1 MIVLSVGMPRAGSG
15 WHYNLIHDLMQT
27 TNCAD
32 ARDIRVKYRL
42 QNILTEVNNNIG
54 VLSVRRL
61 GLVAIPALL
70 GNTFVI
76 KAHAGPTAASRLLQR
91 LGLLRITYIYR
102 DPRDAMLSAFDFG
115 QRALTNGRPNAF
127 SHLTDFQKSLVFILE
142 YVRIWEKWMKE
153 KNVLV
158 ARYEDLLTNYD
169 EEVRRLVGFLELDG
183 SRPKARAERSEPTG
197 ERSRSVQKVIEA
209 YRPGVAEGQ
218 QGLHFYKGRIGR
230 FRESYSAEEQKVLA
244 QKLGTFLKRMGYEV

>member
-1 MIVLSVGMPRAGSG
+1 MIVLSIGMPRAGSG

-61 GLVAIPALL
+61 GMVTIPALM

-76 KAHAGPTAASRLLQR
+76 KAHAGPTGASRLIQR

-115 QRALTNGRPNAF
+115 QRALAKGRPNAF
-127 SHLTDFQKSLVFILE
+127 SHLTDFQKSLDFIMD
-142 YVRIWEKWMKE
+142 YVLIWEKWMKE
-153 KNVLV
+153 KQVLT
-158 ARYEDLLTNYD
+158 ARYEDLLTNYN
-169 EEVRRLVGFLELDG
+169 EEVTRLVGFLKLDG
-183 SRPKARAERSEPTG
+183 SRPA
-197 ERSRSVQKVIEA
+197 VQKVIEA
-209 YRPGVAEGQ
+209 YRPGAAEGQ
-218 QGLHFYKGRIGR
+218 QGLHFYKGKIGR
-230 FRESYSAEEQKVLA
+230 FRESYSAEEQKILQ
-244 QKLGTFLKRMGYEV
+244 QKIGSSLKRMGYEV

>member
-15 WHYNLIHDLMQT
+15 WNYNLIHDLMQT

-61 GLVAIPALL
+61 GLVGIPALM

-115 QRALTNGRPNAF
+115 QRALVKGRPNAF
-127 SHLTDFQKSLVFILE
+127 SHLTDFQKSLDFIRE

-158 ARYEDLLTNYD
+158 ARYEDLLMNYD
-169 EEVRRLVGFLELDG
+169 EEVGRLVGFLQLDG
-183 SRPKARAERSEPTG
+183 SKPE
-197 ERSRSVQKVIEA
+197 VQKVIEA
-209 YRPGVAEGQ
+209 YRPGAAEGQ